1 MDNLFQPRWRQFQ
14 RFTVRQATAHRQT
27 PAQWLALNGPLGS
40 LRVSA
45 VADGLFRL
53 QVQQRPLPDYGILQE
68 MTKKLGIGLG

>member
-27 PAQWLALNGPLGS
+27 PAQWLELSGPLGS

-53 QVQQRPLPDYGILQE
+53 QV
-68 MTKKLGIGLG
+68 